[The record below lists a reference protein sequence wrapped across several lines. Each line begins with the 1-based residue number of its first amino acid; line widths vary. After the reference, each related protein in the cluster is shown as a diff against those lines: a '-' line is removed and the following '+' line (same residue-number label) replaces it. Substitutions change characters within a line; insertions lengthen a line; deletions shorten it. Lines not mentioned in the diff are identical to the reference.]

1 LNSSTKRVAQPAAGR
16 QAGPLDQSDDGV
28 AQPAAGR
35 LAGPLDPTIHLPMA
49 MSVIESSRFG
59 TLRVDPVDV
68 IEFPLGLIGL
78 GGRHYTL
85 LDRNP
90 GSGFQWLHSLEDG
103 GLALPVIDPRRFFHN
118 FALELTAEERE
129 RIGAPDPAAAAL
141 YVTVRTAPDPA
152 DVIVNLRAPIV
163 VWEGRGYQVLNT
175 APGAALQARLF
186 APADPPGTR
195 SGGAI
200 DSGAPAADAA

>member
-1 LNSSTKRVAQPAAGR
+1 MNSSTSLPAM
-16 QAGPLDQSDDGV
+16 
-28 AQPAAGR
+28 
-35 LAGPLDPTIHLPMA
+35 T
-49 MSVIESSRFG
+49 VIDSSRFG
-59 TLRVDPVDV
+59 TLQIEPTDV

-78 GGRHYTL
+78 GGQRYTL

-90 GSGFQWLHSLEDG
+90 GSGFQWLHSLQDG

-129 RIGAPDPAAAAL
+129 RIGAPDPAEAAL

-152 DVIVNLRAPIV
+152 DVVVNLRAPIV

-175 APGAALQARLF
+175 APGAALQAHLF
-186 APADPPGTR
+186 APADPPGERASAAT
-195 SGGAI
+195 
-200 DSGAPAADAA
+200 DSEAPAADAA